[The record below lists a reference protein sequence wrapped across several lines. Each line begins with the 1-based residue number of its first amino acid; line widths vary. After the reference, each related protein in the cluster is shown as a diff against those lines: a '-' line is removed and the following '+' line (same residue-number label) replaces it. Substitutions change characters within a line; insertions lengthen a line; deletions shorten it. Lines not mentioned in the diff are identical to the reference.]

1 MKLDIK
7 QILDANQIKAF
18 CEKNKTMLIL
28 GGVLI
33 IMLILASYLFF
44 ANNKDLSDGF
54 ETQIETNATSQ
65 EDEFKMQNPFS
76 NQNKEQTPP
85 PLNQEPSKIEQNNT
99 TIPPLPPQ
107 TNKVMDKSEAI
118 ILEKDEPNI
127 PDLSQN
133 SFAQS
138 TQADAIK
145 EIAKKQKPK
154 DMVEFLS
161 EIKDKIELK
170 KHSFK
175 YDYKEYER
183 GDKFLDFY
191 EIEDIGENY
200 IRFKDEEYSYNL
212 RFIGEN
218 NE

>member
-1 MKLDIK
+1 MNFK
-7 QILDANQIKAF
+7 QIFDANQIKAF

-28 GGVLI
+28 GGVLVVL
-33 IMLILASYLFF
+33 LILASYLFF
-44 ANNKDLSDGF
+44 ANNKDLSESF

-99 TIPPLPPQ
+99 TMPPPQ
-107 TNKVMDKSEAI
+107 TNNNVTDKSEAI

-138 TQADAIK
+138 TQEEAIK

-200 IRFKDEEYSYNL
+200 IRFKDEDYSYNL

>member
-1 MKLDIK
+1 MNFK

-54 ETQIETNATSQ
+54 ETQIETNATIQ

-76 NQNKEQTPP
+76 NQNKEQ
-85 PLNQEPSKIEQNNT
+85 NNT
-99 TIPPLPPQ
+99 TMPPLPPQ
-107 TNKVMDKSEAI
+107 TNNNVTDKSEVI
-118 ILEKDEPNI
+118 VLENDEPNI

-154 DMVEFLS
+154 DMVEFLN

-200 IRFKDEEYSYNL
+200 IRFKDEDYSYNL